1 MSTREKIFAAIV
13 TIFFVCL
20 VVWAVRT
27 APPTPP
33 TIDKEKID
41 PPTVLEYEGN
51 TLVEEVDGVVIWE
64 LTCSKMRIDSVTQL
78 AELDGV
84 IAKLYQHEKDKVWQL
99 TADKGVYDQNNKMIH
114 VAGNVIVAEDT
125 DKQWQLTADKGAY
138 DQVGKLIYVEGN
150 VIVTENND
158 KQWQLT
164 ADKGTCDPNN
174 KLIHV
179 EGEVVVQ
186 ELADE
191 DKKSWQLTADKGAYD
206 QTNKL
211 IHAEGNVVVINN
223 EGAKLTSN
231 LLDWFGEQEMLV
243 ATGEVKISKD
253 DMRAFGDLAY
263 SNNGFKHFGLMGNAK
278 LLKGVKDDSE

>member
-13 TIFFVCL
+13 TVFFVCL

-51 TLVEEVDGVVIWE
+51 TIVEEVDGVVIWE

-78 AELDGV
+78 AELDDV
-84 IAKLYQHEKDKVWQL
+84 IAKFYQHEKDKVWQL
-99 TADKGVYDQNNKMIH
+99 TAKKGLYDQNS
-114 VAGNVIVAEDT
+114 
-125 DKQWQLTADKGAY
+125 
-138 DQVGKLIYVEGN
+138 
-150 VIVTENND
+150 
-158 KQWQLT
+158 
-164 ADKGTCDPNN
+164 

-186 ELADE
+186 EIADE

-231 LLDWFGEQEMLV
+231 VLDWFGEQEMLV

-253 DMRAFGDLAY
+253 DVRAFGDMAY

-278 LLKGVKDDSE
+278 LLKGVKDDSQ

>member
-13 TIFFVCL
+13 TVFFVCL

-33 TIDKEKID
+33 PAKEKID

-51 TLVEEVDGVVIWE
+51 TIVEEVDGVVIWE

-78 AELDGV
+78 AELDDV
-84 IAKLYQHEKDKVWQL
+84 IAKFYQHEKDKVWQL
-99 TADKGVYDQNNKMIH
+99 TAKKGLYDQNS
-114 VAGNVIVAEDT
+114 
-125 DKQWQLTADKGAY
+125 
-138 DQVGKLIYVEGN
+138 
-150 VIVTENND
+150 
-158 KQWQLT
+158 
-164 ADKGTCDPNN
+164 

-179 EGEVVVQ
+179 EGEVIVT
-186 ELADE
+186 EETAKE
-191 DKKSWQLTADKGAYD
+191 WQLTADKAAYD

-223 EGAKLTSN
+223 ENAKLTSN
-231 LLDWFGEQEMLV
+231 ALDWFGEQEMLV

-253 DMRAFGDLAY
+253 DVRGFGDLAY

-278 LLKGVKDDSE
+278 LMKGVNDSE

>member
-13 TIFFVCL
+13 VIFFVCL
-20 VVWAVRT
+20 IVWAVRT

-33 TIDKEKID
+33 QPKEKID

-51 TLVEEVDGVVIWE
+51 TIVEEVDGVVIWE

-78 AELDGV
+78 AELDDV
-84 IAKLYQHEKDKVWQL
+84 IAKFYQHEKDKVWQL
-99 TADKGVYDQNNKMIH
+99 TAKKGLYDQNS
-114 VAGNVIVAEDT
+114 
-125 DKQWQLTADKGAY
+125 
-138 DQVGKLIYVEGN
+138 
-150 VIVTENND
+150 
-158 KQWQLT
+158 
-164 ADKGTCDPNN
+164 

-179 EGEVVVQ
+179 EGEVVVT
-186 ELADE
+186 EETAKE
-191 DKKSWQLTADKGAYD
+191 WQLTADKAAYD

-223 EGAKLTSN
+223 ENAKLTSQM
-231 LLDWFGEQEMLV
+231 LDWFGEQEMLV

-253 DMRAFGDLAY
+253 DVRAFGDLAY

-278 LLKGVKDDSE
+278 LQKGVTDDSQ